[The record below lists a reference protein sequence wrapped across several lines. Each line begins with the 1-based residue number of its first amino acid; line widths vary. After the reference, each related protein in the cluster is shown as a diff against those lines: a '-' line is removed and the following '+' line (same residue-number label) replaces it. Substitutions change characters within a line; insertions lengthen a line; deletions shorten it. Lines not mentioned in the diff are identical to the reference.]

1 MFAELLRQP
10 GVEEVLELR
19 SRFGFLAFH
28 GGSLEEQTDSIAAT
42 AATSAGASLYAVV
55 QPADLRWH
63 VPSAEV
69 DPAVSTAL
77 ASFLDHVDVA
87 IALHGYGRRGWWTTL
102 LAGGSNRELAAAVRR
117 HLESALSGYEVID
130 DLDAIPQELR
140 GLHPDNPVNR
150 PRHGGVQLEL
160 PPRVRGLGQYWVDH
174 PDEVRPTP
182 ALVDA
187 LAAVAKTW
195 GAPYEREA
203 STANVRSRSSSD
215 PKRAPMKSVAP
226 PSATRPI

>member
-28 GGSLEEQTDSIAAT
+28 GGSLEEKTDVIAAQ
-42 AATSAGASLYAVV
+42 AATSASASLYAVI

-69 DPAVSTAL
+69 DPAASPAL
-77 ASFLDHVDVA
+77 TSFLDHVDVA
-87 IALHGYGRRGWWTTL
+87 IALHGYGRNGWWTTL
-102 LAGGSNRELAAAVRR
+102 LAGGSNRLLAAQLRA
-117 HLESALSGYEVID
+117 HLAIALPGYEVVD
-130 DLDAIPQELR
+130 DLDAIPPELR

-150 PRHGGVQLEL
+150 VRHGGVQLEL

-174 PDEVRPTP
+174 PGQSHPTP

-187 LAAVAKTW
+187 LAAVATSTSY
-195 GAPYEREA
+195 ASEA
-203 STANVRSRSSSD
+203 SSEVVRSRSAGL
-215 PKRAPMKSVAP
+215 PKSAP
-226 PSATRPI
+226 